1 MAARGKR
8 FLVNAALKPATRRR
22 YFGAIAEFLSWADGQ
37 GEEPAD
43 LTELDELGCDYI
55 HHLYD
60 TNRGRS
66 TAANLLFGLKF
77 YLPAARRRLHRM
89 TLALRGWER
98 LHPSVSFPPLT
109 WELCCAM
116 AVRAT
121 KAGYPVHGLGMLVQF
136 DCLLRLSELVAL
148 KREDVVFEGDSRYP
162 RDFKGCLLC
171 LRSTKTGRDQSVT
184 VEDPHVLALLRA
196 HCDTL
201 QPGDRV
207 FNFRADNYRRIFKRV
222 AGSLGLSA
230 RYVPHSCRHGGA
242 TRLYQRD
249 PLSIEA
255 IKLRGRWKSVESA
268 KRYIQQGVVL
278 LSTVTVP
285 PAVARLG
292 ALFSDRLFEAMNAAL
307 PQGH

>member
-8 FLVNAALKPATRRR
+8 FLVNAALKAATRSK
-22 YFGAIAEFLSWADGQ
+22 YLGAIAEFLAWADTL

-43 LTELDELGCDYI
+43 LTELDELGCDYL

-121 KAGYPVHGLGMLVQF
+121 KAGYPTHGLGMLLQF
-136 DCLLRLSELVAL
+136 DCLLRLSELVGL
-148 KREDVVFEGDSRYP
+148 QRQDIVFEGDPRYP
-162 RDFKGCLLC
+162 REFKGCLLC

-184 VEDPHVLALLRA
+184 VEDPHVLALLRERCA
-196 HCDTL
+196 DL
-201 QPGDRV
+201 QPTDRV
-207 FNFRADNYRRIFKRV
+207 FDFRADNYRRVFKRV
-222 AGSLGLSA
+222 AGALGLSG

-292 ALFSDRLFEAMNAAL
+292 ALFSDRLYEAINAAL